1 MATREIKKTGLP
13 FTAFS
18 MEADHDYL
26 LARMIS
32 TFGGGFGA
40 RAGYFGQQACE
51 KYLKA
56 LSVQQD
62 GTYLESHELLT
73 LAAKCE
79 PSHPF
84 LAEKEAREALAIFDV
99 FDQVGRYGAAANY
112 DPLSKGKKIGGVQ
125 MQIAVGAQVAG
136 AWAWMPEYLH
146 HLDGIVFNMRGRLD
160 FAKVKW
166 PDSLKAILQED
177 PHNHLNGTWEGP
189 LPLKE
194 VLLRDNRYF
203 TLYLPEKD
211 RRP

>member
-1 MATREIKKTGLP
+1 M
-13 FTAFS
+13 
-18 MEADHDYL
+18 
-26 LARMIS
+26 
-32 TFGGGFGA
+32 
-40 RAGYFGQQACE
+40 
-51 KYLKA
+51 
-56 LSVQQD
+56 
-62 GTYLESHELLT
+62 
-73 LAAKCE
+73 
-79 PSHPF
+79 
-84 LAEKEAREALAIFDV
+84 

-136 AWAWMPEYLH
+136 AWAWIPEYLH

-189 LPLKE
+189 LLLKE